1 MEDKA
6 ETEEINMIQKT
17 SDFERKGMKEQ
28 FSNLPSSSSH
38 HKHVFTYT
46 HTLTQKT
53 HTHVQSWSEYR
64 GEGEHALA
72 VWLDQETGAEAH
84 H

>member
-1 MEDKA
+1 MKDKV

-38 HKHVFTYT
+38 HKHVLTHI
-46 HTLTQKT
+46 HTLTHTQT
-53 HTHVQSWSEYR
+53 HTCRVGRSM
-64 GEGEHALA
+64 GGGHALA